1 MKVAQHTKY
10 NKNNIALNITEVPRP
25 TMNENQVLIKVSAAG
40 VNPLDNM
47 ISRGEVEMIV
57 PYKLPQIAGNEVVGI
72 VESVGNQVNNLQVG
86 DRVFGRLPLDHIGT
100 LARAWLSTATYSAKA
115 PI

>member
-40 VNPLDNM
+40 VNPLDN
-47 ISRGEVEMIV
+47 ICLLYTSSGASTHH
-57 PYKLPQIAGNEVVGI
+57 K
-72 VESVGNQVNNLQVG
+72 
-86 DRVFGRLPLDHIGT
+86 DRQSSD
-100 LARAWLSTATYSAKA
+100 
-115 PI
+115 